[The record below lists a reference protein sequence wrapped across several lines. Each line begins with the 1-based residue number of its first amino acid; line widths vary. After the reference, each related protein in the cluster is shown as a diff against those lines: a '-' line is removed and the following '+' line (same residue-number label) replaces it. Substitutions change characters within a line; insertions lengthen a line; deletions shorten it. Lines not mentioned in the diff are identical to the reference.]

1 MYSPSQEE
9 NTMGEYVLQMNNIE
23 KSFSSHKVL
32 KGITFQ
38 VKKGEVHALCGE
50 NGAGKSTM
58 MKILSGFY
66 PYGEYE
72 GDIVIEGQIKK
83 FSNTRESSA
92 AGIEII
98 YQELEVANNMTVA
111 ENIFMGKEPVKHG
124 VIDRQQMIHKTREIL
139 QKLKVDINPNTKVE
153 QLGVGMKQMIV
164 IAKALLENPK
174 VLILDEPSAA
184 LTEAETKNLLVILK
198 DLRASGVA
206 CVYISHRLEEVME
219 ISDRI
224 TVIRDGESI
233 ITDERKNM
241 DKEKLIQYMVG
252 RKLSEQFA
260 KKENKIGE
268 VVLRVKHLCA
278 TNPATEKEIL
288 KDISFDLRK
297 GEILGFAGLM
307 GAGRTE
313 TAMAIM
319 GVLNAKVT
327 GQILLDGKTFQNKTP
342 RQAIDNGINIVTED
356 RKELGLV
363 LDEDIKSNMI
373 LANLDKVSRVGVIDQ
388 NKVIHNA
395 NIYSK
400 KMNIKAQSLEQQV
413 GRLSG
418 GNQQKVVIA
427 KALLT
432 NPKVLILDEPTR
444 GIDVGAK
451 AEIYQIMEEL
461 VCQGMSIIMISSELP
476 EVLAMSD
483 RVAVMANG
491 QITGILDNNDLTQ
504 EIIMRHAT
512 EE

>member
-1 MYSPSQEE
+1 
-9 NTMGEYVLQMNNIE
+9 MGEYVLQMNNIE

-58 MKILSGFY
+58 MKVLSGFY
-66 PYGEYE
+66 PYGEYG
-72 GDIVIEGQIKK
+72 GDIIIDGQIKK

-92 AGIEII
+92 AGVEII

-184 LTEAETKNLLVILK
+184 LTEAETENLLAILK

-268 VVLRVKHLCA
+268 VVLQVKHLCA

-327 GQILLDGKTFQNKTP
+327 GQVLLDGKMFQNKTP

-363 LDEDIKSNMI
+363 LDEDIKSNII
-373 LANLDKVSRVGVIDQ
+373 LASLDRVSKAGVIDQ
-388 NKVIHNA
+388 NKVIHSA

-491 QITGILDNNDLTQ
+491 QITGILDNQDLTQ

>member
-1 MYSPSQEE
+1 
-9 NTMGEYVLQMNNIE
+9 MGEYVLQMNNIE

-58 MKILSGFY
+58 MKVLSGFY
-66 PYGEYE
+66 PYGEYD
-72 GDIVIEGQIKK
+72 GDIIIDGQIKK

-184 LTEAETKNLLVILK
+184 LTEAETENLLAILK

-206 CVYISHRLEEVME
+206 CVYISHRLEEVMQ

-268 VVLRVKHLCA
+268 VVLQVKHLCA
-278 TNPATEKEIL
+278 MNPATEKEIL
-288 KDISFDLRK
+288 KDVSFDLRK

-327 GQILLDGKTFQNKTP
+327 GQILLEGKTFQNKTP

-373 LANLDKVSRVGVIDQ
+373 LASLDRVSKAGVIDQ
-388 NKVIHNA
+388 NKVIHSA

-483 RVAVMANG
+483 RVVVMTNG

>member
-1 MYSPSQEE
+1 
-9 NTMGEYVLQMNNIE
+9 MGEYVLQMNNIE

-58 MKILSGFY
+58 MKVLSGFY
-66 PYGEYE
+66 PYGEYG
-72 GDIVIEGQIKK
+72 GDIIIDGQIKK

-92 AGIEII
+92 AGVEII

-184 LTEAETKNLLVILK
+184 LTEAETENLLAILK

-268 VVLRVKHLCA
+268 VVLQVKHLCA

-288 KDISFDLRK
+288 KDVSFDLRK

-327 GQILLDGKTFQNKTP
+327 GQILLDGKMFQNKTP

-363 LDEDIKSNMI
+363 LDEDIKSNII
-373 LANLDKVSRVGVIDQ
+373 LASLDRVSKAGVIDQ
-388 NKVIHNA
+388 NKVIHSA

-491 QITGILDNNDLTQ
+491 QITGILDNQDLTQ

>member
-1 MYSPSQEE
+1 
-9 NTMGEYVLQMNNIE
+9 
-23 KSFSSHKVL
+23 
-32 KGITFQ
+32 
-38 VKKGEVHALCGE
+38 
-50 NGAGKSTM
+50 
-58 MKILSGFY
+58 
-66 PYGEYE
+66 
-72 GDIVIEGQIKK
+72 
-83 FSNTRESSA
+83 
-92 AGIEII
+92 
-98 YQELEVANNMTVA
+98 
-111 ENIFMGKEPVKHG
+111 
-124 VIDRQQMIHKTREIL
+124 
-139 QKLKVDINPNTKVE
+139 
-153 QLGVGMKQMIV
+153 
-164 IAKALLENPK
+164 
-174 VLILDEPSAA
+174 
-184 LTEAETKNLLVILK
+184 
-198 DLRASGVA
+198 
-206 CVYISHRLEEVME
+206 
-219 ISDRI
+219 
-224 TVIRDGESI
+224 
-233 ITDERKNM
+233 M

-268 VVLRVKHLCA
+268 VVLQVKHLCA

-288 KDISFDLRK
+288 KDVSFDLRK

-327 GQILLDGKTFQNKTP
+327 GQILLDGKMFQNKTP

-373 LANLDKVSRVGVIDQ
+373 LASLDRVSKAGVIDQ
-388 NKVIHNA
+388 NKVIHSA

-491 QITGILDNNDLTQ
+491 QITGILDNQDLTQ

>member
-1 MYSPSQEE
+1 
-9 NTMGEYVLQMNNIE
+9 MGEYVLQMNNIE

-58 MKILSGFY
+58 MKVLSGFY
-66 PYGEYE
+66 PYGEYD
-72 GDIVIEGQIKK
+72 GDIIIDGQIKK

-111 ENIFMGKEPVKHG
+111 ENICMGKEPVKHG

-184 LTEAETKNLLVILK
+184 LTEAETENLLAILK

-206 CVYISHRLEEVME
+206 CVYISHRLEEVMQ

-268 VVLRVKHLCA
+268 VVLQVKHLCA

-288 KDISFDLRK
+288 KDVSFDLRK

-327 GQILLDGKTFQNKTP
+327 GQILLEGKTFQNKTP

-373 LANLDKVSRVGVIDQ
+373 LASLDRVSKAGVIDQ
-388 NKVIHNA
+388 NKVIHSA

-483 RVAVMANG
+483 RVVVMTNG

>member
-1 MYSPSQEE
+1 
-9 NTMGEYVLQMNNIE
+9 MGEYVLQMNNIE

-58 MKILSGFY
+58 MKVLSGFY
-66 PYGEYE
+66 PYGEYG
-72 GDIVIEGQIKK
+72 GDIIIDGQIKK

-184 LTEAETKNLLVILK
+184 LTEAETENLLAILK

-241 DKEKLIQYMVG
+241 DKEKLIQDMVG

-268 VVLRVKHLCA
+268 VVLQVKHLCA

-288 KDISFDLRK
+288 KD
-297 GEILGFAGLM
+297 
-307 GAGRTE
+307 
-313 TAMAIM
+313 
-319 GVLNAKVT
+319 
-327 GQILLDGKTFQNKTP
+327 
-342 RQAIDNGINIVTED
+342 
-356 RKELGLV
+356 
-363 LDEDIKSNMI
+363 
-373 LANLDKVSRVGVIDQ
+373 VS
-388 NKVIHNA
+388 
-395 NIYSK
+395 
-400 KMNIKAQSLEQQV
+400 E
-413 GRLSG
+413 
-418 GNQQKVVIA
+418 
-427 KALLT
+427 
-432 NPKVLILDEPTR
+432 
-444 GIDVGAK
+444 
-451 AEIYQIMEEL
+451 
-461 VCQGMSIIMISSELP
+461 
-476 EVLAMSD
+476 
-483 RVAVMANG
+483 
-491 QITGILDNNDLTQ
+491 
-504 EIIMRHAT
+504 
-512 EE
+512 

>member
-1 MYSPSQEE
+1 
-9 NTMGEYVLQMNNIE
+9 MGEYVLQMNNIE

-58 MKILSGFY
+58 MKVLSGFY
-66 PYGEYE
+66 PYGEYD
-72 GDIVIEGQIKK
+72 GDIIIDGQIKK

-184 LTEAETKNLLVILK
+184 LTEAETENLLAILK

-206 CVYISHRLEEVME
+206 CVYISHRLEEVMQ

-268 VVLRVKHLCA
+268 VVLQIKHLCA

-288 KDISFDLRK
+288 KDVSFDLRK

-327 GQILLDGKTFQNKTP
+327 GQILLEGKTFQNKTP

-373 LANLDKVSRVGVIDQ
+373 LASLDRVSKAGVIDQ
-388 NKVIHNA
+388 NKVIHSA

-483 RVAVMANG
+483 RVVVMTNG

>member
-1 MYSPSQEE
+1 MDQ
-9 NTMGEYVLQMNNIE
+9 YVLQMNNIE
-23 KSFSSHKVL
+23 KSFSSNKVL

-58 MKILSGFY
+58 MKVLSGFY

-72 GDIVIEGQIKK
+72 GEIIIDGQTKK
-83 FSNTRESSA
+83 FANTRESTA

-111 ENIFMGKEPVKHG
+111 ENIFMGKEPAKFG
-124 VIDRQQMIHKTREIL
+124 VIDKGQMIHKTREIL
-139 QKLKVDINPNTKVE
+139 QRLKVDIKPDTKVE
-153 QLGVGMKQMIV
+153 KLGVGMKQMVV

-174 VLILDEPSAA
+174 MLIMDEPTAA
-184 LTEAETKNLLVILK
+184 LSEAETVNLLSIIK
-198 DLRASGVA
+198 DLRASGVS
-206 CVYISHRLEEVME
+206 CVYISHRLDEVME

-224 TVIRDGESI
+224 TVIRDGESV
-233 ITDERKNM
+233 ITDERSNM

-252 RKLSEQFA
+252 RKLSDQFA
-260 KKENKIGE
+260 KKENQVGDI
-268 VVLRVKHLCA
+268 LLQVKNLCA
-278 TNPATEKEIL
+278 VNPVTENNIL
-288 KDISFDLRK
+288 KNVSFDLKR

-319 GVLNAKVT
+319 GFLNAKVS
-327 GQILLDGKTFQNKTP
+327 GEILLEGKPFNNKTP
-342 RQAIDNGINIVTED
+342 RTAIDNGINIVTED

-363 LDEDIKSNMI
+363 LDEDIKSNII
-373 LANLDKVSRVGVIDQ
+373 LASLKKVSKAGIINQNEVIRCS
-388 NKVIHNA
+388 NE
-395 NIYSK
+395 YFK
-400 KMNIKAQSLEQQV
+400 KLRIKAQSPAQQV

-427 KALLT
+427 KALRT

-451 AEIYQIMEEL
+451 AEIYQIMKEL
-461 VCQGMSIIMISSELP
+461 VCQGVSIIMISSELP

-483 RVAVMANG
+483 RVVVMAKG
-491 QITGILDNNDLTQ
+491 CIQGILDNHDLTQ
-504 EIIMRHAT
+504 EIIMGYAT
-512 EE
+512 EG

>member
-1 MYSPSQEE
+1 
-9 NTMGEYVLQMNNIE
+9 MGEYVLQMNNIE
-23 KSFSSHKVL
+23 KSFSSHKLL

-58 MKILSGFY
+58 MKVLSGFY
-66 PYGEYE
+66 PYGEYD
-72 GDIVIEGQIKK
+72 GDIIIDGQIKK

-184 LTEAETKNLLVILK
+184 LTEAETENLLAILK

-206 CVYISHRLEEVME
+206 CVYISHRLEEVMQ

-268 VVLRVKHLCA
+268 VVLQVKHLCA

-288 KDISFDLRK
+288 KDVSFDLRK

-327 GQILLDGKTFQNKTP
+327 GQILLDGKMFQNKTP

-373 LANLDKVSRVGVIDQ
+373 LASLDRVSKAGVIDQ
-388 NKVIHNA
+388 NKVIHSA

-491 QITGILDNNDLTQ
+491 QITGILDNQDLTQ

>member
-1 MYSPSQEE
+1 
-9 NTMGEYVLQMNNIE
+9 MGEYVLQMNNIE

-58 MKILSGFY
+58 MKVLSGFY
-66 PYGEYE
+66 PYGEYG
-72 GDIVIEGQIKK
+72 GDIIIDGQIKK

-92 AGIEII
+92 AGVEII

-184 LTEAETKNLLVILK
+184 LTEAETENLLAILK

-206 CVYISHRLEEVME
+206 CVYISHRLEEGRE

-268 VVLRVKHLCA
+268 VVLQVKHLCA

-327 GQILLDGKTFQNKTP
+327 GQILLDGKMFQNKTP

-373 LANLDKVSRVGVIDQ
+373 LASLDRVSKAGVIDQ
-388 NKVIHNA
+388 NKVIHSA

-491 QITGILDNNDLTQ
+491 QITGILDNQDLTQ
-504 EIIMRHAT
+504 EIIMHHAT
-512 EE
+512 EG

>member
-1 MYSPSQEE
+1 MDEF
-9 NTMGEYVLQMNNIE
+9 VLQMSNIE

-58 MKILSGFY
+58 MKVLSGFY

-72 GDIVIEGQIKK
+72 GDIIVEGKIRK
-83 FSNTRESSA
+83 FANTRESTA

-111 ENIFMGKEPVKHG
+111 ENIFMGKVPEKYG
-124 VIDRQQMIHKTREIL
+124 IIDKGQMIHRAKEIL
-139 QKLKVDINPNTKVE
+139 QKLKVDINPNTRVE
-153 QLGVGMKQMIV
+153 ELGVGMKQMIV

-174 VLILDEPSAA
+174 VLILDEPTAA
-184 LTEAETKNLLVILK
+184 LTEAETENLLAIIK
-198 DLRASGVA
+198 DLKESGVA
-206 CVYISHRLEEVME
+206 CVYISHRLDEVMK

-233 ITDERKNM
+233 ITDERANM

-252 RKLSEQFA
+252 RKLSDQFA
-260 KKENKIGE
+260 KKENQAGDVI
-268 VVLRVKHLCA
+268 LQVKKLCA
-278 TNPATEKEIL
+278 VNPVTGKDIL
-288 KDISFDLRK
+288 KNVSFDLRR

-313 TAMAIM
+313 TAMAVM
-319 GVLNAKVT
+319 GVLDAKIS
-327 GQILLDGKTFQNKTP
+327 GEILLEGQPFDNKTP
-342 RQAIDNGINIVTED
+342 RKAIDHGINIVTED

-363 LDEDIKSNMI
+363 LDEDIKSNII
-373 LANLDKVSRVGVIDQ
+373 LASLKKVSSAGVVNQ
-388 NKVIHNA
+388 NEVIR
-395 NIYSK
+395 YSNEYFK
-400 KMNIKAQSLEQQV
+400 KLKIKARSSAQMV
-413 GRLSG
+413 GSLSG

-427 KALLT
+427 KALMT

-461 VCQGMSIIMISSELP
+461 ACQGISIIMISSELP

-483 RVAVMANG
+483 RIVIMSKG
-491 QITGILDNNDLTQ
+491 QVSGILDNNDLTQ
-504 EIIMRHAT
+504 EIIMRYAT
-512 EE
+512 EG

>member
-1 MYSPSQEE
+1 
-9 NTMGEYVLQMNNIE
+9 MGEYVLQMNNIE

-58 MKILSGFY
+58 MKVLSGFY
-66 PYGEYE
+66 PYGEYG
-72 GDIVIEGQIKK
+72 GDIIIDGQIKK

-184 LTEAETKNLLVILK
+184 LTEAETENLLAILK

-206 CVYISHRLEEVME
+206 CVYISHRLEEVMQ

-268 VVLRVKHLCA
+268 VVLQVKHLCA

-288 KDISFDLRK
+288 KDVSFDLRK

-327 GQILLDGKTFQNKTP
+327 GQILLEGKTFQNKTP

-373 LANLDKVSRVGVIDQ
+373 LASLDRVSKAGVIDR
-388 NKVIHNA
+388 NKVIHSA

-483 RVAVMANG
+483 RVVVMTNG

>member
-1 MYSPSQEE
+1 
-9 NTMGEYVLQMNNIE
+9 MGEYVLQMNNIE

-32 KGITFQ
+32 KRITFQ

-58 MKILSGFY
+58 MKVLSGFY
-66 PYGEYE
+66 PYGEYG
-72 GDIVIEGQIKK
+72 GDIIIDGQIKK

-184 LTEAETKNLLVILK
+184 LTEAETENLLAILK

-206 CVYISHRLEEVME
+206 CVYISHRLEEVMQ

-268 VVLRVKHLCA
+268 VVLQVKHLCA

-288 KDISFDLRK
+288 KDVSFDLRK

-327 GQILLDGKTFQNKTP
+327 GQILLEGKTFQNKTP

-363 LDEDIKSNMI
+363 LDEDIKNNMI
-373 LANLDKVSRVGVIDQ
+373 LASLDRVSKAGVIDQ
-388 NKVIHNA
+388 NKVIHSA

-483 RVAVMANG
+483 RVVVMTNG

>member
-1 MYSPSQEE
+1 MAD
-9 NTMGEYVLQMNNIE
+9 NYVLQMNDIV
-23 KSFSSHKVL
+23 KRFSSQKVL
-32 KGITFQ
+32 KGVTFQ
-38 VKKGEVHALCGE
+38 VKAGEVHALCGE
-50 NGAGKSTM
+50 NGAGKSTL

-72 GDIVIEGQIKK
+72 GDIIIDGQLRK
-83 FSNTRESSA
+83 FSNTRESTA

-111 ENIFMGKEPVKHG
+111 ENIYLGREPEKHG
-124 VIDRQQMIHKTREIL
+124 VVDKSQMIYGAKEIL
-139 QKLKVDINPNTKVE
+139 GRLKVDINPNTKVE

-164 IAKALLENPK
+164 IAKSLLKKPK

-184 LTEAETKNLLVILK
+184 LTEAETENLLSIIRELK
-198 DLRASGVA
+198 TSGVA
-206 CVYISHRLEEVME
+206 CVYISHRLDEVME
-219 ISDRI
+219 IADRI

-233 ITDERKNM
+233 ITDERCNM

-260 KKENKIGE
+260 KKENKSGDIILK
-268 VVLRVKHLCA
+268 VDNLNAV
-278 TNPATEKEIL
+278 NPHTGKEIL
-288 KDISFDLRK
+288 RNISFDLRR

-319 GVLNAKVT
+319 GLLNGKVT
-327 GQILLDGKTFQNKTP
+327 GSITLEGKPFQNKTP
-342 RQAIDNGINIVTED
+342 RDAIDSGINIVTED
-356 RKELGLV
+356 RKEQGLV
-363 LDEDIKSNMI
+363 LDENITRNII
-373 LANLDKVSRVGVIDQ
+373 LSSLDRVSHAGVIDQ
-388 NKVIHNA
+388 NEAMRYTNDYFEMLK
-395 NIYSK
+395 
-400 KMNIKAQSLEQQV
+400 IKAQSGHQKV

-427 KALLT
+427 KALMT
-432 NPKVLILDEPTR
+432 EPKVLILDEPTR

-451 AEIYQIMEEL
+451 AEIYQIMEKLACEG
-461 VCQGMSIIMISSELP
+461 VSIIMISSELP

-483 RVAVMANG
+483 RVVVMAG
-491 QITGILDNNDLTQ
+491 GRITGILDNNELTQ
-504 EIIMRHAT
+504 EIIMHYAT